1 MPPITP
7 IAARLT
13 SSTRSWLFQF
23 SPSSS
28 FLKPKPYLRQFRWNS
43 SSNSEPGPPLRPI
56 KPLAYGKEAQAPSVV
71 PQPLNLLTRVSNGSA
86 FLAGASPVL
95 GAAFTTVIGL
105 AVAFVGGIFYF
116 EWYKAN
122 VSRKIE
128 KAFKPGYDPALKL
141 ADHGVK
147 IRNGSTSSTA
157 EVDWASAIRRQEQAV
172 IDEIVHGIKDG
183 YYIFLMGSK
192 GVGKTTMIMDAMRRV
207 AADGISICEAHEDL
221 EVFWLRLGKALN
233 YEYNEDSQTGLF
245 HRRGPREGGP
255 RLDIERALNKLEKV
269 ALKMAAKRKKP
280 LVLVINKCQFLNNDE
295 ESRQL
300 LRQLQQKAERWA
312 EGQLITVVFCS
323 DDFWPYLL
331 LRQSANRMRVISV
344 KDLRGQES
352 LAALRY
358 LRHQHFGKV
367 EDDSV
372 LLEALKTSGGRLS
385 CLDTLSREENI
396 LEAAQH
402 MLNNEKGWIL
412 TVIGLIP
419 DCDDDVINE
428 QKVCASSWS
437 LLREFV
443 RKYREREEELKA
455 AAKPGEPIPVPELP
469 AISYHEAKQIMG
481 RADFI
486 ETLDRLNIINIDT
499 DHMVQP
505 DSMVVLKAAIEIVE
519 GPGFNE
525 LLDGFK
531 DRIDAIESPNRLG
544 SLREK
549 PLTT

>member
-1 MPPITP
+1 MIPIEPPP
-7 IAARLT
+7 DGRKAR
-13 SSTRSWLFQF
+13 QDG
-23 SPSSS
+23 
-28 FLKPKPYLRQFRWNS
+28 
-43 SSNSEPGPPLRPI
+43 SEAPP
-56 KPLAYGKEAQAPSVV
+56 VV
-71 PQPLNLLTRVSNGSA
+71 QQPLNHSTQVSDGNGL
-86 FLAGASPVL
+86 LAGATPLL
-95 GAAFTTVIGL
+95 GAAFTTVVGL
-105 AVAFVGGIFYF
+105 AVVFVGGIFYF

-122 VSRKIE
+122 VIRKIE
-128 KAFKPGYDPALKL
+128 MAFEPGYDPALNL
-141 ADHGVK
+141 VDHGIK
-147 IRNGSTSSTA
+147 SRNGSTTESRA
-157 EVDWASAIRRQEQAV
+157 GVDWASDVRRQEQEV
-172 IDEIVHGIKDG
+172 IDEIVHGMKHG
-183 YYIFLMGSK
+183 YYFFLMGSK
-192 GVGKTTMIMDAMRRV
+192 GVGKTTMILDAMRRV
-207 AADGISICEAHEDL
+207 GADGVAICEAHEDL

-245 HRRGPREGGP
+245 QRRGPREGGP

-312 EGQLITVVFCS
+312 ESHLVTVVFCS

-331 LRQSANRMRVISV
+331 LRQSANRMHVISV

-358 LRHQHFGKV
+358 LRQQHFGKV

-385 CLDTLSREENI
+385 RLNMLSREEDI
-396 LEAAQH
+396 LDATEH

-419 DCDDDVINE
+419 DYDDDVINE

-443 RKYREREEELKA
+443 KKYREREEELKA
-455 AAKPGEPIPVPELP
+455 AAKPGEPITVPELP
-469 AISYHEAKQIMG
+469 AISYHEARKIMG

-486 ETLDRLNIINIDT
+486 EILDRLNIINIDT
-499 DHMVQP
+499 DHMIQP
-505 DSMVVLKAAIEIVE
+505 DSMVVLRAVIEIVE
-519 GPGFNE
+519 GPGFDK
-525 LLDGFK
+525 LLDGVK
-531 DRIDAIESPNRLG
+531 DRIDAVEGPHRT
-544 SLREK
+544 RE
-549 PLTT
+549 LTTRSAPMLYLYEEMEKDKDCRKGTYEDGTRSCDVMES